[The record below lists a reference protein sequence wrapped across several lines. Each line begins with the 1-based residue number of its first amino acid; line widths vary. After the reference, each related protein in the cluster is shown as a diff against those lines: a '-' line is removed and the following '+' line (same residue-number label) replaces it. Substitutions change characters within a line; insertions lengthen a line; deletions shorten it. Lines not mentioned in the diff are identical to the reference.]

1 MDGRRA
7 AGVVQWSLRKNEGT
21 GGPFEVPSFLSKV
34 PSEGPFGLANDGWTM
49 AGLVA
54 GLGQAAVRHVGA
66 GIAVRAAHHASV
78 RAEVERLSRP
88 LAPGEALQG
97 EGAAAVQPDLV
108 LVPAAELV
116 AAVVIDASALGYAM
130 PVPRSK
136 KKDRRAAAARVPP
149 ATLARRREGAVE
161 PLSYESRA
169 LETQAVADALESA
182 REAASEAPAPES
194 SAPTAVA

>member
-7 AGVVQWSLRKNEGT
+7 RRSGPFAKTKGPGVPSRSLRF
-21 GGPFEVPSFLSKV
+21 PSKV

-54 GLGQAAVRHVGA
+54 GLGQLSGGSARRSFC
-66 GIAVRAAHHASV
+66 IAVRAAHHASV

-149 ATLARRREGAVE
+149 ATLVRRREAGGRW
-161 PLSYESRA
+161 SR
-169 LETQAVADALESA
+169 
-182 REAASEAPAPES
+182 
-194 SAPTAVA
+194 